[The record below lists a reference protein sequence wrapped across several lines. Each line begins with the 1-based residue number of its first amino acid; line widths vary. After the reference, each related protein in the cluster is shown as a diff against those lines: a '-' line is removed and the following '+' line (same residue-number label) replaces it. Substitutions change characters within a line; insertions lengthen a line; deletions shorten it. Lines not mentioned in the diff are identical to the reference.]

1 MKNYTR
7 TPSNYVITRK
17 QKRYIARL
25 KMEQEQ
31 KAETLKNIQEAKEK
45 SKKENKKVNPEKGE
59 KLFKHSYSVFKP
71 LMQGKF
77 VAYTKDPSYFAK
89 NWRSYAE
96 ER

>member
-1 MKNYTR
+1 MKNYIR
-7 TPSNYVITRK
+7 TPSEYIITRR

-31 KAETLKNIQEAKEK
+31 KTETLKNIQEAKEE
-45 SKKENKKVNPEKGE
+45 SKKENKKINPKKGE
-59 KLFKHSYSVFKP
+59 KLFKHSYSTFKP
-71 LMQGKF
+71 FAHGKF
-77 VAYTKDPSYFAK
+77 IAYTKDSSYFAK